1 MKKNIIIIPT
11 YNERENIGNIVKA
24 IFQTVPDISILVV
37 DDNSPD
43 LTHEAVRELQ
53 KDFFNLDLLVRE
65 KKNGL
70 GEAYIEAFKTI
81 LNSGEIEKVVMMDA
95 DFSHDPKYL
104 PPLLDG
110 LADSDVVIGS
120 RYTAGGGT
128 EGWER
133 WRKILSRYGNKY
145 ARLIMGLP
153 VYDCTA
159 GFIAFRTDL
168 LKKIDLSKIEMSGYA
183 FLMEFKYLLWLA
195 QARFKEVPI
204 IFKNRLS
211 GESKISSHI
220 ISEGVLAPWRV
231 RIRNIWKK

>member
-1 MKKNIIIIPT
+1 MKKNIVIIPT
-11 YNERENIGNIVKA
+11 YNERDNIGNIVKA
-24 IFQTVPDISILVV
+24 IFQTVPDVSILVV

-43 LTHEAVRELQ
+43 LTFEAVRELQ
-53 KDFFNLDLLVRE
+53 KNFPNLDLLVRE

-70 GEAYIEAFKTI
+70 GQAYIDAFKTI
-81 LNSGEIEKVVMMDA
+81 LNNEKAEKVVMMDA

-104 PPLLDG
+104 PQLLAG
-110 LADSDVVIGS
+110 LTDSDVVIGS
-120 RYTAGGGT
+120 RYIAGGST
-128 EGWER
+128 EGWEK
-133 WRKILSRYGNKY
+133 WRKILSKYGNRY

-159 GFIAFRTDL
+159 GFIAFRPSL

-195 QARFKEVPI
+195 KARFKEIPV
-204 IFKNRLS
+204 IFRNRIN

-220 ISEGVLAPWRV
+220 ISEGILAPWRV
-231 RIRNIWKK
+231 RMRSLWKK